1 MLLHT
6 FVDDDVFEIIQ
17 FPGGRGDS
25 GGLIQC
31 QGIERE
37 PVHCDG
43 CDLCP
48 HNMPLLGAGIAFE
61 LVLGLLKDA
70 RWPMDSLWAKG
81 RSEDENP

>member
-6 FVDDDVFEIIQ
+6 LVDDDVFEIIQ
-17 FPGGRGDS
+17 FPGGRSDS

-48 HNMPLLGAGIAFE
+48 QNMPLLGAGIAFE

-70 RWPMDSLWAKG
+70 RWPMYRLRAKEG
-81 RSEDENP
+81 SENENL